1 MYVYSRPVKCVL
13 RVCEFLRHARKRM
26 QLLLG
31 LLHATS
37 SHGRYFSGVLSWRAV
52 SIWNSTPIWNSYLIV
67 FEFLSEVGLWQ
78 LWELLHAS
86 LFLVMQ
92 YSGQNLY
99 PLPRNPLGDKK
110 ICSIKRGWHGFIV
123 LRLCG
128 EKALSTHIT
137 AVEFFVLSIDPLLMM
152 ITIQRIMTQW
162 SSGCLLCFQKSW
174 LQYIWSCF
182 YRHAAHCIGE
192 QPRESLCSR
201 VD

>member
-1 MYVYSRPVKCVL
+1 MR
-13 RVCEFLRHARKRM
+13 
-26 QLLLG
+26 
-31 LLHATS
+31 
-37 SHGRYFSGVLSWRAV
+37 
-52 SIWNSTPIWNSYLIV
+52 TPCLWV
-67 FEFLSEVGLWQ
+67 FEACKKEDATASGPSSCNKFAWEILFRRFVLARSFSLELHTYLKLVFDGIWIPVWSRAMTAVRASARFPVPSDAVFRTRPLSL
-78 LWELLHAS
+78 A
-86 LFLVMQ
+86 
-92 YSGQNLY
+92 
-99 PLPRNPLGDKK
+99 RNPLGDKK
-110 ICSIKRGWHGFIV
+110 ICSIKRDWHGFIV

-152 ITIQRIMTQW
+152 ITIQRRMTQW
-162 SSGCLLCFQKSW
+162 SSGCLLYFHKSW